1 MADASTW
8 AVFIIF
14 AVLAVGAFGFI
25 LLVTRYKRCASD
37 EILVVYGRIKGGAA
51 SRCIHGGAVMVWPLV
66 QEYKKISLTP
76 MTISIPLDNA
86 LSLQNIRINVPSTFT
101 VGVSTN
107 PLIMANAAERLLHL
121 TKEAIEAMAQE
132 IILGQLRLTVASLT
146 IEQINQDR
154 DSFLELIRDNVGAE
168 LHKLGLYL
176 INVNIIDIT
185 DESNYIES
193 IGKKAASGA
202 VNKALVDVAN
212 AERDGAIG
220 KANADR
226 DREVQVANNV
236 AESQKGQKTAEVDRR
251 VYIQQQ
257 EALGVQG
264 ENLSRAEIASYQAD
278 LDEKEA
284 HAMQR
289 AEVARRT
296 AEMEVQKAQ
305 YMLEQE
311 RLRAEEIVKE
321 EISKTQIEIAS
332 EAEAER
338 LRRIARGEAD
348 AVLARY
354 NAEAEGTKAVLE
366 AKANGYK
373 QLVDSAGGDVKAAA
387 TLLMVEKI
395 EEIVARQTEAI
406 ANLQIDKITVWD
418 SGTGGSEGGSTAN
431 FVSSL
436 IRSLPPVHD
445 VAKMAGVDLPDYLGS
460 MKEE

>member
-1 MADASTW
+1 MADAGFW
-8 AVFIIF
+8 AVFIVF
-14 AVLAVGAFGFI
+14 GVLAIAAFGII
-25 LLVTRYKRCASD
+25 LVATRYKRCASD
-37 EILVVYGRIKGGAA
+37 EILVVYGRIRGGKA
-51 SRCIHGGAVMVWPLV
+51 SRCIHGGAVMVWPLI
-66 QEYKKISLTP
+66 QEYKKISLIP

-107 PLIMANAAERLLHL
+107 PLIMNNAAERLLHL
-121 TKEAIEAMAQE
+121 TKNDIEGMAQE

-154 DSFLELIRDNVGAE
+154 DAFLELIRDNVGAE

-185 DESNYIES
+185 DESNYINS
-193 IGKKAASGA
+193 IGKKAAAGA

-226 DREVQVANNV
+226 EREVQVAQNV
-236 AESQKGQKTAEVDRR
+236 AESEKGQKAAEVDRR
-251 VYIQQQ
+251 VYVQQQ
-257 EALGVQG
+257 EATGVQG
-264 ENLSRAEIASYQAD
+264 ENISRAEIAAYQAD
-278 LDEKEA
+278 LEEKEA
-284 HAMQR
+284 EAMRR

-305 YMLEQE
+305 YNLEQE
-311 RLRAEEIVKE
+311 RLRAEEIVRE
-321 EISKTQIEIAS
+321 EISKTQIEIAA

-338 LRRIARGEAD
+338 QRRIAQGEAD

-373 QLVDSAGGDVKAAA
+373 QLVESAGGDVKAAA

-418 SGTGGSEGGSTAN
+418 SGNGGEGGSTAN

>member
-1 MADASTW
+1 MADAGFW
-8 AVFIIF
+8 AVFIVF
-14 AVLAVGAFGFI
+14 GVLAIAAFGII
-25 LLVTRYKRCASD
+25 LVATRYKRCASD
-37 EILVVYGRIKGGAA
+37 EILVVYGRIRGGKA
-51 SRCIHGGAVMVWPLV
+51 SRCIHGGAVMVWPLI
-66 QEYKKISLTP
+66 QEYKKISLIP

-107 PLIMANAAERLLHL
+107 PLIMNNAAERLLHL
-121 TKEAIEAMAQE
+121 TKNDIEAMAQE

-154 DSFLELIRDNVGAE
+154 DAFLELIRDNVGAE

-185 DESNYIES
+185 DESNYINS
-193 IGKKAASGA
+193 IGKKAAAGA

-226 DREVQVANNV
+226 DREVQVAQNV
-236 AESQKGQKTAEVDRR
+236 AESQKGQKAAEVDRR
-251 VYIQQQ
+251 VFVQQQ
-257 EALGVQG
+257 EATGVQG

-278 LDEKEA
+278 LEEKEA
-284 HAMQR
+284 AAMQR

-305 YMLEQE
+305 YNLEQE
-311 RLRAEEIVKE
+311 RLRAEEIVRE
-321 EISKTQIEIAS
+321 EISKTQIEIAA

-338 LRRIARGEAD
+338 QRRIAQGEAD

-406 ANLQIDKITVWD
+406 ANLQLDKITVWD
-418 SGTGGSEGGSTAN
+418 AGNGGEGGSTAN

>member
-1 MADASTW
+1 M
-8 AVFIIF
+8 
-14 AVLAVGAFGFI
+14 
-25 LLVTRYKRCASD
+25 
-37 EILVVYGRIKGGAA
+37 
-51 SRCIHGGAVMVWPLV
+51 
-66 QEYKKISLTP
+66 
-76 MTISIPLDNA
+76 N
-86 LSLQNIRINVPSTFT
+86 
-101 VGVSTN
+101 
-107 PLIMANAAERLLHL
+107 NAAERLLHL
-121 TKEAIEAMAQE
+121 SRNEIEEMAQE
-132 IILGQLRLTVASLT
+132 IIIGQLRLTVASLT

-154 DSFLELIRDNVGAE
+154 DAFLELIRDNVGAE

-185 DESNYIES
+185 DESNYINS
-193 IGKKAASGA
+193 IGKKAAAGA

-226 DREVQVANNV
+226 DREVQVAQNV
-236 AESQKGQKTAEVDRR
+236 AESQKGQKAAEVDRR
-251 VYIQQQ
+251 VFVQQQ
-257 EALGVQG
+257 EATGVQG
-264 ENLSRAEIASYQAD
+264 ENISRAEIAAYQAD
-278 LDEKEA
+278 LEEKEA
-284 HAMQR
+284 EAMRR

-311 RLRAEEIVKE
+311 RLRAEEIVRE
-321 EISKTQIEIAS
+321 EISKTQIEIAA

-338 LRRIARGEAD
+338 QRRIAQGEAD
-348 AVLARY
+348 AILARY

-373 QLVDSAGGDVKAAA
+373 QLVSSAGGDPKAAA

-406 ANLQIDKITVWD
+406 SNLQIDKITVWD
-418 SGTGGSEGGSTAN
+418 SGNGGEGGSTAN

-436 IRSLPPVHD
+436 IHSLPPVHD